1 MLGNR
6 LVIVSDAHLGT
17 VPTESDDRFLAF
29 LDQVPDLGDALL
41 INGDLFDFWF
51 SYRRV
56 IPRAGFRA
64 AASLAVLARRM
75 PVMMTGGNHDRWGN
89 TFWQQDAGV
98 RYEPSEIRF
107 RAMGLDILALHG
119 DGIAEEHRSARI
131 MHRITRHPLTS
142 WAYRLIHPDLGIGLV
157 DRMSTRLADS
167 TRDAAVLER
176 ASVRQA
182 AWAEARLA
190 ADPSI
195 GLLVMSHTH
204 RPALAEPF
212 PGRRYLNPG
221 AWIDGRHFAIVTPEA
236 VQQRQ
241 FDA

>member
-1 MLGNR
+1 MPGNR
-6 LVIVSDAHLGT
+6 LVIVSDAHLGA
-17 VPTESDDRFLAF
+17 VPTESDERFLAF

-56 IPRAGFRA
+56 IPRSGFRA
-64 AASLAVLARRM
+64 AASLAMLARRM
-75 PVMMTGGNHDRWGN
+75 PVMMTGGNHDRWGS
-89 TFWQQDAGV
+89 TFWQQDADI

-107 RAMGLDILALHG
+107 QAAGLDIVALHG
-119 DGIAEEHRSARI
+119 DGVAEEHRSARV
-131 MHRITRHPLTS
+131 MHRVTRHPLTS
-142 WAYRLIHPDLGIGLV
+142 WAYRLVHPDFGIGLV

-182 AWAEARLA
+182 KWAASRLA

-204 RPALAEPF
+204 RPTLAEPF

-221 AWIDGRHFAIVTPEA
+221 AWIEGRRFAIVSPDE